1 MKMQPRP
8 EGEERGARGGG
19 GGHTPV
25 GWSRKASLHDFEA
38 ELSTVR
44 SDQGKTEEEHFWL
57 RNRHVLRAGM
67 WLQVFEE
74 MKNRGA
80 VMKEDSRGQKTPRSL

>member
-1 MKMQPRP
+1 MVQ
-8 EGEERGARGGG
+8 EG
-19 GGHTPV
+19 
-25 GWSRKASLHDFEA
+25 SLHDFEA

-67 WLQVFEE
+67 WLRVFEE
-74 MKNRGA
+74 MKNRGV
-80 VMKEDSRGQKTPRSL
+80 VMNEDSSGQKTPRSL